1 MNHKKPFNMIDKK
14 FKHGDIYIISSLRN
28 HMAAGIADIKFV
40 GKYDKDI
47 SFSEA
52 VEIHLKNMQRDFP
65 SMNFN
70 KEIIEAALS
79 GKGNKKSR
87 FFLNDRGEVQS
98 YYNHEKA
105 DPIDLMFFRGDK
117 PLQEL
122 IELKRK
128 LIEKHNIKPDKD
140 DYCRV
145 WTIN

>member
-1 MNHKKPFNMIDKK
+1 MIDKD
-14 FKHGDIYIISSLRN
+14 FKHGDIYVVTSLRN

-47 SFSEA
+47 SFEEA

-65 SMNFN
+65 SMSFNREMIEEALSEN
-70 KEIIEAALS
+70 KES
-79 GKGNKKSR
+79 G

-105 DPIDLMFFRGDK
+105 DLIDLMLFRGDK
-117 PLQEL
+117 PRQEL

-128 LIEKHNIKPDKD
+128 IIKENDIKPDKD
-140 DYCRV
+140 CYCRV
-145 WTIN
+145 WAIN

>member
-1 MNHKKPFNMIDKK
+1 MIDKD
-14 FKHGDIYIISSLRN
+14 FKHGDIYVVTSLRN

-47 SFSEA
+47 SFEEA
-52 VEIHLKNMQRDFP
+52 VGIHLKNMQRDYP
-65 SMNFN
+65 SMNFDR
-70 KEIIEAALS
+70 KMIEEALS
-79 GKGNKKSR
+79 EKDNKKGK

-105 DPIDLMFFRGDK
+105 DLIDLMYFSGYK

-128 LIEKHNIKPDKD
+128 IIKKYDIKPDD
-140 DYCRV
+140 DCYCRV

>member
-1 MNHKKPFNMIDKK
+1 MNHKNIFNMIDKN
-14 FKHGDIYIISSLRN
+14 FKNGDIYVVTSLRN

-47 SFSEA
+47 SFEEA

-65 SMNFN
+65 NMSFN
-70 KEIIEAALS
+70 KEMIEEALS
-79 GKGNKKSR
+79 VSEKKRR

-105 DPIDLMFFRGDK
+105 DLIDLMFFRGDK

-128 LIEKHNIKPDKD
+128 IIEDYGIKPDND
-140 DYCRV
+140 CYCRV
-145 WTIN
+145 WAIN